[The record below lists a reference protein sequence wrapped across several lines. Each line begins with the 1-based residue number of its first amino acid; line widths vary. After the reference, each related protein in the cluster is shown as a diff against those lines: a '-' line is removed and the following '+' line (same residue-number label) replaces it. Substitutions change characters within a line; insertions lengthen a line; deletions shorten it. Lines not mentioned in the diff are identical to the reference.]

1 MVLLRIGFLHF
12 TFVDLIDVIFVSYFF
27 YRALLFL
34 KETRSIQLIIGI
46 LIVFAVSFL
55 AYWFGLDM
63 VKWLFSNILVAGAI
77 ILAVLFQP
85 ELRRALVK
93 LGQNRLVRFIIS
105 PELKDTNSAIVAAA
119 QKLAEM
125 HYGALIVLERNV
137 KLKNIVE
144 SGKPINSD
152 VSTELLQTVFTPY
165 TPLHDGAVV
174 IRGNQL
180 LAANCTLPLSQNP
193 AYHRLNGM
201 RHKAGVGATEDSDAV
216 VVIVSEET
224 GQISYA
230 LDGHLYRD
238 VDSQTLQ
245 KALSEQFNQG
255 K

>member
-12 TFVDLIDVIFVSYFF
+12 TFIDLIDILIVSYFF
-27 YRALLFL
+27 YRALMFL
-34 KETRSIQLIIGI
+34 KEARSVKLIIG
-46 LIVFAVSFL
+46 LFIVFGISFS
-55 AYWFGLDM
+55 AFWFGLDM
-63 VKWLFSNILVAGAI
+63 VKWLFSNILIAGVI

-85 ELRRALVK
+85 ELRRAIVK
-93 LGQNRLVRFIIS
+93 LGQSRLVRFIIN
-105 PELKDTNSAIVAAA
+105 PELKGVTGAIVTAV

-137 KLKNIVE
+137 KLKNIID

-152 VSTELLQTVFTPY
+152 VSAELLQTVFTPY

-216 VVIVSEET
+216 TVIVSEET

-230 LDGHLYRD
+230 NDGRLFRD
-238 VDSQTLQ
+238 IDPQELQ
-245 KALSEQFNQG
+245 NILSELFSQG
-255 K
+255 